1 MYLQSIDVLR
11 CFAFHMHH
19 CNSLVIMLQ
28 CSGSETAGGSNCRSH
43 DLSSDVTLQ
52 SCDTWGGLA
61 PPTRMH
67 PIPSDTVSVESARL
81 WDIVGDYIQCHLG

>member
-1 MYLQSIDVLR
+1 MFLQR
-11 CFAFHMHH
+11 
-19 CNSLVIMLQ
+19 
-28 CSGSETAGGSNCRSH
+28 SGSETAGDSNSRSH

-81 WDIVGDYIQCHLG
+81 LYIIIGDMRLYNVM